1 MDVSALQYMNELTKA
16 KQALN
21 LKAESIMHYQCKL
34 AHYSTSTLMEE
45 DNSEMYKR
53 GFGGKQCWGSLSHHC
68 QHEVST
74 CRVMF
79 TVLERLVHILTLRSR
94 SRWTY
99 QASRQSNVKITSPRS
114 LWETVILGF
123 TGWPDNEWLTTAIT
137 VRQSAW
143 LLL

>member
-53 GFGGKQCWGSLSHHC
+53 GFGGKQC
-68 QHEVST
+68 
-74 CRVMF
+74 
-79 TVLERLVHILTLRSR
+79 
-94 SRWTY
+94 
-99 QASRQSNVKITSPRS
+99 
-114 LWETVILGF
+114 
-123 TGWPDNEWLTTAIT
+123 
-137 VRQSAW
+137 
-143 LLL
+143 